1 VSGATTNGAGA
12 DGDAGTR
19 TGRLAGRAALV
30 TGAASGFGLA
40 IARRFVA
47 EGATVT
53 LVDRLDDDHPG
64 VHEALAAVGAAG
76 PTSTHYRR
84 ADVADEAQVDAA
96 VGAAHDRS
104 GRLDVVV
111 NNAGVLG
118 GGWIHEDGATAE
130 LRRQLDVNV
139 AGVWHGCRSALARM
153 VPQGGGVILNTGST
167 AALAAT
173 PGSPAYGLAKAAV
186 VHLTR
191 SLAAGYGAD
200 GVRVN
205 AVLPGP
211 APTGI
216 FGAGGVTPELEARY
230 LEAIPLGRMGAPTD
244 IAAAMVFL
252 ASDEAAFVTGAVLQ
266 VDGGFQHRAP
276 TRRPAAVP
284 S

>member
-1 VSGATTNGAGA
+1 VSAAATNGA
-12 DGDAGTR
+12 
-19 TGRLAGRAALV
+19 GRLAGRAALV

-40 IARRFVA
+40 IARRFAA

-53 LVDRLDDDHPG
+53 LVDRLDDDHRG

-76 PTSTHYRR
+76 GPTSAHYRR
-84 ADVADEAQVDAA
+84 ADVADEGQVDAA
-96 VGAAHDRS
+96 VAAAHDRS

-118 GGWIHEDGATAE
+118 GGWIHEDGATAD

-230 LEAIPLGRMGAPTD
+230 LESIPLGRMGAPTD
-244 IAAAMVFL
+244 IAAAMAFL

-276 TRRPAAVP
+276 TRRPAGVP
-284 S
+284 G

>member
-1 VSGATTNGAGA
+1 VSRLG
-12 DGDAGTR
+12 
-19 TGRLAGRAALV
+19 GRSALV

-40 IARRFVA
+40 IARRFAA

-53 LVDRLDDDHPG
+53 LVDRLDEDHRG
-64 VHEALAAVGAAG
+64 VHEALAAVAALGG
-76 PTSTHYRR
+76 PTAVAYRR
-84 ADVADEAQVDAA
+84 ADVADEGQVEAA
-96 VGAAHDRS
+96 VAAAVERA
-104 GRLDVVV
+104 GRLDVMV

-139 AGVWHGCRSALARM
+139 AGVWHGCRAALAQM
-153 VPQGGGVILNTGST
+153 VVQGGGVILNTGST

-191 SLAAGYGAD
+191 SLAAGYGGD

-216 FGAGGVTPELEARY
+216 FGPDGVTPELEARY
-230 LEAIPLGRMGAPTD
+230 LESIALGRMGAPTD
-244 IAAAMVFL
+244 IAAAMAFL
-252 ASDEAAFVTGAVLQ
+252 ASDEASFVTGAVLQ

-276 TRRPAAVP
+276 TRRPAVVPAEVP